1 MNVYIFKLKF
11 KGPVHFGET
20 GIDLEN
26 VQPTISSDSF
36 FSAFVNAVS
45 ANIGKVEAD
54 KLISDFIQNPPFL
67 ISSLF
72 PYFENNYFLPRPL
85 DDSFLDRNVKKKAGK
100 ELKKLAWLEKHD
112 FLRWLRQEQLSDN
125 DILEMCKKQKKF
137 YEIEIRP
144 RVTID
149 RITGQTSIYHC
160 SYLYYYDN
168 AGLYGLVYFRDNT
181 YFKKFEI
188 FLNLLSVTGIGGEK
202 TYGCGLF
209 DFEILEL
216 DSAFNAI
223 FNFNSDRY
231 TLLSLYHPN
240 DEEIK
245 NLNDILVY
253 YNFVRKKGWIS
264 SGRQSLTL
272 KRKSVGFITEGTV
285 VNQKIKGKLV
295 DVTPDNISKE
305 ALKHKV
311 YRYGYAFTAPFRG
324 LE

>member
-1 MNVYIFKLKF
+1 MKTYIFKLLF
-11 KGPVHFGET
+11 KGPVHFGDT

-26 VQPTISSDSF
+26 VQPTLSSDSL
-36 FSAFVNAVS
+36 FSAIVNAVS
-45 ANIGKVEAD
+45 ANLGAEEANR
-54 KLISDFIQNPPFL
+54 LITEFQKKPPFL
-67 ISSLF
+67 VSSLF
-72 PYFENNYFLPRPL
+72 PYIENCYYLPKPL
-85 DDSFLDRNVKKKAGK
+85 DDSFIDKEIKKKVGK
-100 ELKKLAWLEKHD
+100 ELKKLMWLEKRD
-112 FLRWLRQEQLSDN
+112 FLRWLREEKFSDN
-125 DILEMCKKQKKF
+125 DILEMCKNQKKF

-160 SYLYYYDN
+160 GYLYYYDN
-168 AGLYGLVYFRDNT
+168 AGLYGLVYFRDNA
-181 YFKKFEI
+181 YFKKFEM
-188 FLNLLSVTGIGGEK
+188 FLNLLSFTGIGGEK

-209 DFEILEL
+209 DFKILEL

-223 FNFNSDRY
+223 FNLNSDRY

-245 NLNDILVY
+245 KLNDILVY

-272 KRKSVGFITEGTV
+272 KRKSVGFITEGSV
-285 VNQKIKGKLV
+285 VNQRIKGKLL